1 MMNAFVTATVL
12 TMAAQ
17 VPAWGPDGRLL
28 SRDLLKIGF
37 EVVAEGDLLTGRTFE
52 SHVPMDEGMLVH
64 SHSVCQLDSFV
75 AQVPSRPRPYC
86 VSWVGDRYDEY
97 IRLKRGKEEFVCV
110 LGQSEDC
117 YRAYG
122 SGQ

>member
-1 MMNAFVTATVL
+1 MNALVTAAVL

-17 VPAWGPDGRLL
+17 VPAWAPDGRLL

-37 EVVAEGDLLTGRTFE
+37 ELVSEGDLLMGRTYE
-52 SHVPMDEGMLVH
+52 RHAPMDEGMGFH
-64 SHSVCQLDSFV
+64 SLPCPIESFV

-86 VSWVGDRYDEY
+86 VSWVDDRYDEY

-110 LGQSEDC
+110 LGQSENC
-117 YRAYG
+117 YRV
-122 SGQ
+122 SSSVQ

>member
-1 MMNAFVTATVL
+1 MNALVTAAVL

-37 EVVAEGDLLTGRTFE
+37 ELVAEGDLLMGRTFE
-52 SHVPMDEGMLVH
+52 RHAPMDEGIVIH
-64 SHSVCQLDSFV
+64 SFPQCQLDSFV

-110 LGQSEDC
+110 LGQSENC
-117 YRAYG
+117 YRV
-122 SGQ
+122 SSSIQ

>member
-1 MMNAFVTATVL
+1 MNALVTAAVL

-37 EVVAEGDLLTGRTFE
+37 ELVAEGDLLMGRTYKNAA
-52 SHVPMDEGMLVH
+52 PIDEGIVAH
-64 SHSVCQLDSFV
+64 SLPSCPIEPFV
-75 AQVPSRPRPYC
+75 AQMPGRPRPYC
-86 VSWVGDRYDEY
+86 VSWVEDRYDEY

-110 LGQSEDC
+110 LGQSENC
-117 YRAYG
+117 YRV
-122 SGQ
+122 SSSVQ